1 MASVQHKP
9 EGSNMRI
16 QELDRINQLAQKAQK
31 MGLSRA
37 EHAERAAL
45 RDTYLRKVRG
55 QMTNTLSQVT
65 VIDPAGNDVTPL
77 KLRAHQWAGNMQQ
90 VSE

>member
-16 QELDRINQLAQKAQK
+16 QELDRINELAQKAQK
-31 MGLSRA
+31 MGLSS
-37 EHAERAAL
+37 AERAAL

-77 KLRAHQWAGNMQQ
+77 KLRAHQWAGNMQ
-90 VSE
+90 VGE